1 MNMKRWMKRIF
12 GMGLLVVV
20 LAGMTGCGKEE
31 SDKAGFTVYTSV
43 YPVYDLTVK
52 LAGDVA
58 EVENLVPAG
67 VEPHDFEM
75 GTQDMVK
82 LTEADLLV
90 YCGAG
95 MENWVEQSLKTLG
108 KEAPKSVMAS
118 EGVTLLSEED
128 TEDPHIWLDPKN
140 AVIML
145 ENIKKALCEA
155 DPQHE
160 EIYVSNYE
168 KYKEKLLQLDD
179 AYKTAMAQV
188 SRHDIV
194 VSHASFGYLCAAYG
208 LNQTAIEGLM
218 ADSEPDPATM
228 TKIISFM
235 KEQNIQFIF
244 DEELVNNKVV
254 DTIAKETG
262 ATVEILDPVEGLS
275 QERIDAGEEYF
286 SIMEKNLELLK
297 QALK

>member
-1 MNMKRWMKRIF
+1 MHCKKRIK
-12 GMGLLVVV
+12 GILGIGLLAILLV
-20 LAGMTGCGKEE
+20 GMTGCGKEQQ
-31 SDKAGFTVYTSV
+31 DKTTFTVYTSV

-52 LAGDVA
+52 LAGDA
-58 EVENLVPAG
+58 AKVENLVPAG

-95 MENWVEQSLKTLG
+95 MENWVEQALKTLG
-108 KEAPKSVMAS
+108 NEAPKSVMAS
-118 EGVTLLSEED
+118 EGVSLLSEED

-140 AVIML
+140 AAIML
-145 ENIKKALCEA
+145 ENIRHALCEA
-155 DPQHE
+155 DPAHE
-160 EIYVSNYE
+160 DVYTANYE
-168 KYKEKLLQLDD
+168 KYQEKLMQLDA
-179 AYKTAMAQV
+179 AYKTALGQV
-188 SRHDIV
+188 TKHDIV

-208 LNQTAIEGLM
+208 LKQTAIEGLM

-228 TKIISFM
+228 TKIIAFM
-235 KEQNIQFIF
+235 KEQEIPYIF

-262 ATVEILDPVEGLS
+262 ATVAILDPVEGLS

-286 SIMEKNLELLK
+286 SIMENNLELLK